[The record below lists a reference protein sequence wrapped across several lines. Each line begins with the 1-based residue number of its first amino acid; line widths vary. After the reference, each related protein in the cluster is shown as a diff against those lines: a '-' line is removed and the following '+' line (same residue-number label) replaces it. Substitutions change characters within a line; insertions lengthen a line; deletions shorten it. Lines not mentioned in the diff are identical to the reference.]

1 MVHALGF
8 SHTEFNPARPGRLCR
23 GRERW
28 IEPFEIEAPDEPVH
42 RLVLS
47 GAAFTDDS
55 AADALRGL
63 PHSNVDLAQVMGSL
77 FPRRKLLAFCEDG
90 HPADIPDDALHVELY
105 DGHRSGG
112 RAEEVRVRW
121 VKEVSGVREIRE
133 VLGPQNED
141 VAGFVLLDKDT
152 DVEALLDPIFLLTGF
167 STLDSP
173 PARFQPSALPDVLAL
188 VKAVILVHRDK
199 HGAALGIYSTV
210 PIKTDGR
217 LEGLCEK
224 AGSVLV
230 HFAIPPMLARWDR
243 AIAEARTLWAEANG
257 DPESFPVPRSTAPSP
272 WERRRR
278 HRRGGG
284 MNDDDDLEDE
294 QNVDDDDLIGDDE
307 DEDDDDDP
315 LFDDDDLIVEGEDV
329 VAKKPRKPQMVRKA
343 RRARYEE

>member
-28 IEPFEIEAPDEPVH
+28 IEPFTIDAPDEPVH

-63 PHSNVDLAQVMGSL
+63 PHSKVDLAQVLGSL
-77 FPRRKLLAFCEDG
+77 FPRRKMLAFCEDG
-90 HPADIPDDALHVELY
+90 HPADIPDGAQHVELY

-112 RAEEVRVRW
+112 RVEEVRVRW
-121 VKEVSGVREIRE
+121 VKEVSGVREMRE
-133 VLGPQNED
+133 ALGPNSD
-141 VAGFVLLDKDT
+141 KIAGFVLLDKDT
-152 DVEALLDPIFLLTGF
+152 DVEALLDPLFLLTGF

-188 VKAVILVHRDK
+188 VKAVVMVHRDK
-199 HGAALGIYSTV
+199 HGPALGIYSTV

-243 AIAEARTLWAEANG
+243 AISEARTAWAEVHG
-257 DPESFPVPRSTAPSP
+257 DPESFPVPRCTTPSP

-278 HRRGGG
+278 SKRRGLS
-284 MNDDDDLEDE
+284 NEEL
-294 QNVDDDDLIGDDE
+294 DDE
-307 DEDDDDDP
+307 LIIEDDDAP
-315 LFDDDDLIVEGEDV
+315 IGKK
-329 VAKKPRKPQMVRKA
+329 ARKPRGP
-343 RRARYEE
+343 RRATKASSEE